1 MAGRRSAVPPWTTRD
16 PDHEMRA
23 VQHARYGAATEV
35 LEVRTDAPLPTPR
48 PDEIRVRVRATSVNP
63 IDAAVRGGYGAT
75 YWESIGF
82 VKHPHTPG
90 RDVTGEVDAVG
101 ADVTAFQVGD
111 VVWAG
116 TLSGGSADYAVLPA
130 AWAASKPK
138 TLSYLEAGALPYVA
152 LTAWEALVKRAG
164 LSATNSRGKRV
175 VVPRGAGGVGSFA
188 IQLLKAWGA
197 EVATVCSTRNVEL
210 MRSLG
215 ADVIVDHTKQDFAEI
230 LRDYDVAFD
239 TQPGGEERLMRTL
252 RDTPGTAYVSI
263 VSPKLRIIDQLG
275 LENGVE
281 AGNRLLAERQAQEA
295 ERGRIYDWSFMQ
307 PDGAALAEIGELV
320 DAGKIRVIID
330 RVYPLEDLAQ
340 GHLYAE
346 TGSAVGKIVVN
357 VAADGE
363 GDGCATKAT
372 GVALGA

>member
-1 MAGRRSAVPPWTTRD
+1 
-16 PDHEMRA
+16 MRA

-35 LEVRTDAPLPTPR
+35 LEVRTDAPMPTPAA
-48 PDEIRVRVRATSVNP
+48 DEIRVRVRATSVNP
-63 IDAAVRGGYGAT
+63 IDAAVRGGYGAA

-82 VKHPHTPG
+82 VKHPHIPG
-90 RDVTGEVDAVG
+90 RDVAGEVDALG
-101 ADVTAFQVGD
+101 ANVTGFKVGD

-130 AWAASKPK
+130 AWAAPKPK
-138 TLSYLEAGALPYVA
+138 ALSYLEAGALPYVA
-152 LTAWEALVKRAG
+152 LTAWEALVDRAG
-164 LSATNSRGKRV
+164 LNATNTRGKRV

-197 EVATVCSTRNVEL
+197 EVATVCSTRNIEL

-239 TQPGGEERLMRTL
+239 TQPGGEERLISTL

-275 LENGVE
+275 LEEGVE
-281 AGNRLLAERQAQEA
+281 AGNRQLAQRQAEEA

-307 PDGAALAEIGELV
+307 PDGVALREIGELV
-320 DAGKIRVIID
+320 DAGKIRAIID
-330 RVYPLEDLAQ
+330 RVFPLEDLAQ

-346 TGSAVGKIVVN
+346 TGTAVGKIVVN
-357 VAADGE
+357 VAANGADDGRKRSVR
-363 GDGCATKAT
+363 GAA
-372 GVALGA
+372 VAG